1 MSSFADAANKDA
13 QARADL
19 RGRTPADALAT
30 LMAAGIVGA
39 DGQLAPQYR
48 AAADELVAARRSPM
62 SPEGQGVGPYAGIL
76 IDDGEFEGRYNFRTE
91 AELEAFAAGVSAAGD
106 LHKSSSACFL
116 TRADLESG
124 LWDAGSAEDRLM
136 REHLPPAAPETQAG
150 GITTPVPP
158 PATR

>member
-1 MSSFADAANKDA
+1 MSSSASAVNNDALAA
-13 QARADL
+13 ADL

-48 AAADELVAARRSPM
+48 AAADELAAERRSPM

-76 IDDGEFEGRYNFRTE
+76 VDDGEFEGRYNFRTE
-91 AELEAFAAGVSAAGD
+91 AELAAFAAGVEAAGD
-106 LHKSSSACFL
+106 LDKSSSSCFL

-124 LWDAGSAEDRLM
+124 LWEAGSAEDRLM
-136 REHLPPAAPETQAG
+136 RQYLPPAAPETQAG
-150 GITTPVPP
+150 GEPEPGAEGP
-158 PATR
+158 